1 MNPQLY
7 VEFSTP
13 IDQKW
18 EQVRKAITELTNTI
32 NKLAIIYICNYFI
45 QHHQNIYS
53 SQSHM
58 EYSPGWTMIKIQK
71 CQAILR
77 KNNKAGGINL
87 PDFRKYYKAT
97 LIKRVWYWHENRYM
111 DR

>member
-1 MNPQLY
+1 MDRSY
-7 VEFSTP
+7 R
-13 IDQKW
+13 

-32 NKLAIIYICNYFI
+32 NKLAIPYIYNYFI

-58 EYSPGWTMIKIQK
+58 EYSPGWTLIKIQNG
-71 CQAILR
+71 QAILM

-87 PDFRKYYKAT
+87 PDFK
-97 LIKRVWYWHENRYM
+97 
-111 DR
+111 